1 MTYHLR
7 RMSTAPASFISPDEY
22 LERER
27 HASDKS
33 EYLRGEIFAMS
44 GASRRHVRLEKNVL
58 VALDRLLQGK
68 RCETYGSNMRVRVS
82 PVGLYTY
89 PDVTVT
95 CGEEQF
101 LDAEVDTLL
110 NPVVLVEV
118 LSKST
123 SSYDRGE
130 KFESY
135 RSIPSF
141 QEYLTVAQDR
151 VQVEHW
157 ERQKTGQWL
166 LTVYA
171 DAGAAVPLPA
181 LGIQLPMTDIYRGVL

>member
-1 MTYHLR
+1 
-7 RMSTAPASFISPDEY
+7 MSTSPTVFISPDEY

-27 HASDKS
+27 HAIGKS

-58 VALDRLLQGK
+58 VAFDRLLEGK
-68 RCETYGSNMRVRVS
+68 GCETYGSNMRVRVS

-110 NPVVLVEV
+110 NPLLIVEV

-151 VQVEHW
+151 VQVEYW
-157 ERQKTGQWL
+157 ERQNTGQWL
-166 LTVYA
+166 LTVYP
-171 DAGAAVPLPA
+171 DASAAVPLPA
-181 LGIQLPMTDIYRGVL
+181 LGIQLPLADIYRGIL

>member
-1 MTYHLR
+1 
-7 RMSTAPASFISPDEY
+7 MSTAPNSFVSPDEY

-27 HASDKS
+27 HAQSKS
-33 EYLRGEIFAMS
+33 EYPQGEIFAMS
-44 GASRRHVRLEKNVL
+44 GASRPYVLLEKNL
-58 VALDRLLQGK
+58 LLALDRPLQGK
-68 RCETYGSNMRVRVS
+68 GCEIYGSNMRVRVS

-89 PDVTVT
+89 PDLSVT

-101 LDAEVDTLL
+101 ADAETDTLL
-110 NPVVLVEV
+110 NPLLMVEI
-118 LSKST
+118 LSKNT

-130 KFESY
+130 SLKIT
-135 RSIPSF
+135 RTIPSF

-166 LTVYA
+166 LTVHS
-171 DAGAAVPLPA
+171 DAGSTIPLLG
-181 LGIQLPMTDIYRGVL
+181 LGIQIPLVHIYRGAI